1 MPSHDPLWRRY
12 LRFTR
17 ADPRADVDDELRF
30 HWEELV
36 RGYRAR
42 GLDAGAAEQA
52 ARAQFGD
59 LEGLRR
65 HLAAQTA
72 RRQERSERREW
83 RLRLRHDA
91 RVAARR
97 MVRQPG
103 FTAAAV
109 LTLALGIGANAAVF
123 SVVNAALLRPLPY
136 PAADRLVRLDEMA
149 HGRPFTMSPPNFADF
164 RAQATSFSGMAAM
177 NVFPRTLTGYGDAQP
192 VPSATV
198 TDDFFDV
205 MGVHPVQG
213 RAFAPDELVSGQTNA
228 VILSDGLWRSTF
240 GSRTDLLERAI
251 QLDGRS
257 FQVVGIMP
265 PGFDYPSGA
274 KLWTPWAFSAD
285 EMRTQRGAHYLTVVA
300 RLRDG
305 VAMDAAL
312 GELAGIA
319 RHLAELYPGTNKDD
333 SATARSLRDDLVG
346 ATPRRAL
353 IILLGAVALVTLIA
367 CANVAN
373 LLLARGEARRR
384 ELAMRASLGARPRDL
399 IGMALTESV
408 LLSLAGGAAGV
419 LVAWMGTRVL
429 DAMRPADL
437 RSLGAARVDLP
448 VLGFALG
455 LSVLTGLLFGLAP
468 AIQAVRAGVAQGAL
482 RPDSRGSVGSRE
494 GWRARSLLVAA
505 ELALAV
511 MLLAGAGLLTRSFA
525 RLQGVAPGFNASG
538 VLTFQLSL
546 PDARYPDANRS
557 ERFYEQLLDGIRA
570 MPGVASAD
578 AISGLPLDDYDYQ
591 ISTHSLDGRTIESSV
606 QPSTQ
611 IRLVTGGFFRTLG
624 IRLRRG
630 RTFTDA
636 DRDGAPNVVVMNE
649 AAARLLFNGQD
660 ALGHVLEI
668 GTGFGL
674 GRGRAGG
681 EVVGIVDDVH
691 DDALGTPPRPTIYLA
706 HAQFPVTDMAV
717 AVRAAAGVDPISLAS
732 GVRGVV
738 RGLDEALPML
748 AVRTM
753 DRVSQLSV
761 AQPRFAMV
769 LLATFALVALALSA
783 VGIFG
788 VMSSVVGQ
796 RTREIGVRM
805 ALGAG
810 EQTVVAETV
819 RRALRPIALGVAVGL
834 AGAYALTSGMAGLLY
849 DVAPR
854 DPLTFGSVAAGLA
867 VVAVVAAWLPARRAS
882 RVDPVA
888 ALRSE

>member
-1 MPSHDPLWRRY
+1 
-12 LRFTR
+12 
-17 ADPRADVDDELRF
+17 
-30 HWEELV
+30 
-36 RGYRAR
+36 
-42 GLDAGAAEQA
+42 
-52 ARAQFGD
+52 
-59 LEGLRR
+59 
-65 HLAAQTA
+65 
-72 RRQERSERREW
+72 
-83 RLRLRHDA
+83 
-91 RVAARR
+91 
-97 MVRQPG
+97 
-103 FTAAAV
+103 
-109 LTLALGIGANAAVF
+109 
-123 SVVNAALLRPLPY
+123 
-136 PAADRLVRLDEMA
+136 
-149 HGRPFTMSPPNFADF
+149 
-164 RAQATSFSGMAAM
+164 MAAM

-257 FQVVGIMP
+257 FQVVGVMP

-305 VAMDAAL
+305 VAMDAAV

-649 AAARLLFNGQD
+649 AAARLLFKGQD
-660 ALGHVLEI
+660 ALGHALEI

-717 AVRAAAGVDPISLAS
+717 AVRAAAGVDPISLAGGGARRGARARRGPADAGGAHHGPGVAAVGGAAAVRDGAPG
-732 GVRGVV
+732 GVR
-738 RGLDEALPML
+738 
-748 AVRTM
+748 
-753 DRVSQLSV
+753 
-761 AQPRFAMV
+761 
-769 LLATFALVALALSA
+769 
-783 VGIFG
+783 
-788 VMSSVVGQ
+788 
-796 RTREIGVRM
+796 
-805 ALGAG
+805 
-810 EQTVVAETV
+810 
-819 RRALRPIALGVAVGL
+819 
-834 AGAYALTSGMAGLLY
+834 
-849 DVAPR
+849 
-854 DPLTFGSVAAGLA
+854 
-867 VVAVVAAWLPARRAS
+867 ARRAGAVGGGDLRRDELRGGPTHPRDRRADGTRRRRTDRRRRDGAPGTAADRARGRGRARGGIRADKRNGRAAVRRGAAGPSDLRQRRGRAGRGGHRCRVASGAARES
-882 RVDPVA
+882 RRSGGGA
-888 ALRSE
+888 AKRVMAPGGDGASRARCLPGA